1 MFMVMGRWARL
12 MMMMMG
18 VKMGC
23 LVRRGIFRFGRR
35 LGDWAGLL
43 ACMATHGSGSFVLG
57 LG

>member
-1 MFMVMGRWARL
+1 MVMGRWARL

-23 LVRRGIFRFGRR
+23 LVRRDIFRFGRR